1 MKLNINSL
9 KRTLNVVGDGL
20 KRNSPTI
27 LTALGVVGLG
37 ASLVMTVKS
46 TLHAKELI
54 EDAEFKKG
62 SVLTKEEVVKTAWK
76 AYIPPVITATIT
88 GAAIIGINST
98 HKKRYTALAGLYT
111 MSETALKDY
120 QDQVLS
126 EIGPKKAEKIKGDII
141 QNKLDDNPLS
151 NNEIIKTGHGS
162 TLCYDVLSGRY
173 FESDI
178 EFLKEARNSFNHKL
192 ITGSPLWLSVNDFY
206 AEINLSPIWLGQQY
220 GWSPDDLMELYEDS
234 KLADNGDPCY
244 VLDFS
249 VRPRFFR
256 T

>member
-1 MKLNINSL
+1 MKFNTTSL
-9 KRTLNVVGDGL
+9 KRTLNVVGEGL
-20 KRNSPTI
+20 KRNSPAI

-46 TLHAKELI
+46 TLQAKELL

-62 SVLTKEEVVKTAWK
+62 SVLTKEEVIKTAWK

-98 HKKRYTALAGLYT
+98 HKRRYTALAGLYT
-111 MSETALKDY
+111 MSETALKEY
-120 QDQVLS
+120 QDQVLE
-126 EIGPKKAEKIKGDII
+126 EIGPKKAEKIQGDIL
-141 QNKLDDNPLS
+141 QSKLDENPLS
-151 NNEIIKTGHGS
+151 KNDVIRTGHGQ

-178 EFLKEARNSFNHKL
+178 EFLKEARNAFNHEL

-206 AEINLSPIWLGQQY
+206 AEINLSPIWLGEQY
-220 GWSPDDLMELYEDS
+220 GWTPDELMEYKEGS

-244 VLDFS
+244 VLDFY
-249 VRPRFFR
+249 VKPRFFR
-256 T
+256 S